1 VYGLVPVV
9 TIVEDRLLVCPCSTV
24 LGVAVIV
31 GAISA
36 EFTVTVT
43 ALEITT
49 AEAPSVTWSSKFQF
63 PVAVEVVVTK
73 E

>member
-1 VYGLVPVV
+1 
-9 TIVEDRLLVCPCSTV
+9 V
-24 LGVAVIV
+24 LGAAVKD

-36 EFTVTVT
+36 VFTLTVT
-43 ALEITT
+43 ALEVTA
-49 AEAPSVTWSSKFQF
+49 AEAASVILSSKFQF